1 MKKMH
6 SVSVRVHVLLLLM
19 GILIAATLITS
30 ASVTN
35 SRLVD
40 DFLKTKTSQASAT
53 IAAYVDADLV
63 SRLTETV
70 LTDEYQALRSE
81 AGEAGDE
88 ARIEKHLEEKGL
100 LADVMKLQK
109 TLSSHRDLQGADP
122 D

>member
-35 SRLVD
+35 SRQVD
-40 DFLKTKTSQASAT
+40 DFLETKTSQASAT

-70 LTDEYQALRSE
+70 LTDEYQPCVRRPGRRAPKRGLRSTWRKK
-81 AGEAGDE
+81 AFW
-88 ARIEKHLEEKGL
+88 
-100 LADVMKLQK
+100 Q
-109 TLSSHRDLQGADP
+109 T
-122 D
+122 